1 MQSMTIESATQNPVS
16 RSPGR
21 PREFDMDEALDKA
34 IVVFSERGY
43 HAASISDLTAA
54 MELTA
59 GSVYKAFKDKRAVF
73 LAAFDR
79 YKTVR
84 EGLLMAAIA
93 AAQNG
98 RERLRLALTF
108 YAESA
113 HGERGRRGCLVVG
126 SAAELAIFDTQAADR
141 VAASIARNEKRFC
154 DFIREGQADGS
165 IRADIDA
172 VATARLVLCLQQGMS
187 LVGKTGRQRSEMLS
201 LVDIA
206 MRLFD

>member
-1 MQSMTIESATQNPVS
+1 MTLEPQPHLSVS

-21 PREFDMDEALDKA
+21 PREFDMNEALDKA

-43 HAASISDLTAA
+43 HAASINELTAA

-93 AAQNG
+93 PAENG

-126 SAAELAIFDTQAADR
+126 SAAELAIFDGEVADR
-141 VAASIARNEKRFC
+141 VAASIARNERRFHDLIC
-154 DFIREGQADGS
+154 EGQADGS
-165 IRADIDA
+165 IRTDIDA
-172 VATARLVLCLQQGMS
+172 VATARLILCLQQGMS
-187 LVGKTGRQRSEMLS
+187 LVGKTGRRRPEMLS